1 MALRYNSPTGVIG
14 LQSGTDES
22 DDIAP
27 QLSKEEAIAIMR
39 NGLGE
44 FELNNVTSF
53 CAPIYW
59 VIGRKADGTPIA
71 RNGTA
76 FFLDAG
82 HGVFGVTACHVIHGW
97 IRDRR
102 AGAGPLCIAT
112 NGNPLEIDWAD
123 RVIAAHS
130 AIDIATFHILGK
142 EVAQLGKT
150 VLTGY
155 QKTWPPKPPA
165 NNCGIYYC
173 GYPSAGTNPISPH
186 ALSFGAVRGSGVA
199 TSVNDRDV
207 VTLFERKYWLPDPV
221 HGAPPSNFDFGG
233 ISGGLMLTVVQTT
246 IRSWAL
252 SGVIYE
258 GPSTSQIPGEAIS
271 DFEVIRA
278 RRAQFINPNAS
289 LDTVLWHSLG
299 GGNHTEP

>member
-1 MALRYNSPTGVIG
+1 MPVGPNDT
-14 LQSGTDES
+14 

-27 QLSKEEAIAIMR
+27 QLSKEEAVAIIR

-44 FELNNVTSF
+44 FELTNVTSF
-53 CAPIYW
+53 CAPLYW
-59 VIGRKADGTPIA
+59 VIGRRADGSPIA

-76 FFLDAG
+76 FFLDPG
-82 HGVFGVTACHVIHGW
+82 PGVFGVTACHVIHGW
-97 IRDRR
+97 MRDQR

-112 NGNPLEIDWAD
+112 NGNPLEIKWPN
-123 RVIAAHS
+123 RVIATHS
-130 AIDIATFHILGK
+130 AIDVATFRISAE

-165 NNCGIYYC
+165 KNCGIYYC
-173 GYPSAGTNPISPH
+173 GYPSAGTNPLSPG

-199 TSVNDRDV
+199 TSINDRDV
-207 VTLFERKYWLPDPV
+207 VTLFEREYWLPDPI
-221 HGAPPSNFDFGG
+221 HGAPPPNFDFSG
-233 ISGGLMLTVVQTT
+233 ISGGLMLTVIQTT

-258 GPSTSQIPGEAIS
+258 GPSTSQLPGEAIS
-271 DFEVIRA
+271 NFEVIRA
-278 RRAQFINPNAS
+278 RRANFICPDGR
-289 LDTVLWHSLG
+289 LDTALWHLLG
-299 GGNHTEP
+299 GAPHADA